1 MHVDVITRFIN
12 ALVVMMSPICPHWS
26 EHTWG
31 LLGKKQAQTQ
41 TVGMAQAHTE
51 GVAQGEAQSEAQAVQ
66 YSSINHTSWP
76 VYTPYDRDI
85 RKQYLFFC
93 SFMKNVRQLNL
104 KTKVTGTVKHLQV
117 YISSVFEPKKG

>member
-1 MHVDVITRFIN
+1 MHVDVVTRFIN

-26 EHTWG
+26 EHIWG
-31 LLGKKQAQTQ
+31 LLGKKQTHVPDDAQS
-41 TVGMAQAHTE
+41 VGT
-51 GVAQGEAQSEAQAVQ
+51 AQGVTQSEAQAVQ

>member
-26 EHTWG
+26 EHIWG
-31 LLGKKQAQTQ
+31 LLGKRQTQ
-41 TVGMAQAHTE
+41 AVGT
-51 GVAQGEAQSEAQAVQ
+51 AQSEAQAVQ

-117 YISSVFEPKKG
+117 YISSVFEPKKGWFIHV

>member
-1 MHVDVITRFIN
+1 MHVDVVTRFIN

-26 EHTWG
+26 EHIWG
-31 LLGKKQAQTQ
+31 LLGKKQTHVPDDAQS
-41 TVGMAQAHTE
+41 VGT
-51 GVAQGEAQSEAQAVQ
+51 AQGVTQSEAQAVQ

-104 KTKVTGTVKHLQV
+104 KTKVTGAVKHLQV

>member
-26 EHTWG
+26 EHIWG
-31 LLGKKQAQTQ
+31 LLGKKQAQAQTMGDAQTQ
-41 TVGMAQAHTE
+41 TRTE
-51 GVAQGEAQSEAQAVQ
+51 GTVQGEAQAVQ